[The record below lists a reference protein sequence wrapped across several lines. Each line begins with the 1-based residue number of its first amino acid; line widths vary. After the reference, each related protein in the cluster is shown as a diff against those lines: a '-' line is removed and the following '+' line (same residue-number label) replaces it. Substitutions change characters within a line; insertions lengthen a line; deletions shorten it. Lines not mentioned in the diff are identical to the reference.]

1 VRPDY
6 HWGMKNIPIAPPIQ
20 DEIASLLA
28 LGFLRLKM
36 RERTANKALMKRK
49 ALDFR
54 ANKSVPV
61 VQEHDD
67 EQ

>member
-1 VRPDY
+1 
-6 HWGMKNIPIAPPIQ
+6 MKNIPIAPQIQ

-36 RERTANKALMKRK
+36 REITANKALMKRK

>member
-1 VRPDY
+1 MR
-6 HWGMKNIPIAPPIQ
+6 NIPIAPQIQ

-36 RERTANKALMKRK
+36 REITANKALMKRK
-49 ALDFR
+49 SLDFR
-54 ANKSVPV
+54 ANKSIPV
-61 VQEHDD
+61 AQEHDD

>member
-1 VRPDY
+1 
-6 HWGMKNIPIAPPIQ
+6 MKNIPIAPKTQ

-36 RERTANKALMKRK
+36 RESTANKALMKRK

-54 ANKSVPV
+54 TDKSVPA

-67 EQ
+67 E